1 MKAKN
6 ALFILSSLFLLFPN
20 QNYSQSNTVKL
31 LNKTYFEEEAKWFS
45 IDKVTNEKFEVNT
58 RSMTVKLEDESYRA
72 RFEDLCKTHNVIIEN
87 VNILGYYD
95 LVLPENS
102 KFYEMFT
109 KFEESN
115 LFSSVE
121 IISYAKLL
129 GSDDPGFDSQYYL
142 DNSSGLPDI
151 NIEAAWAIETGSPS
165 VIIAVIDEGVDNDN
179 TDIDGNIWASYG
191 WDYVGNDSN
200 PDPAEIE
207 HHGTSVAGVIA
218 AETNNGS
225 AVAGIAG
232 GWNSAGCKI
241 MSLRFHGS
249 IYNEQT
255 EEYEYVKKPQS
266 VDDAIIFAANHGA
279 KIINMSFSLDLH
291 PDVFSSVDA
300 AIEYAYKSKGCL
312 LIAASGNPPSK
323 ECISYPARNDNVVA
337 IGGIDKYFG
346 NYGKYGPEL
355 EIVAPAVDIYTLR
368 TSNTQSPANWGLFGS
383 SGNGTS
389 ASSPQVAGTA
399 ALILSKYPNWINY
412 DVRKILNESAYDLG
426 DQLKFGNGLLQANN
440 ALLQANPTYQSNNN
454 QPQNVTLSGS
464 YGSNPT
470 ITWDE
475 IPGNDIDDYNIY
487 RAQIVDGVYSHF
499 GIIASVY
506 PGGNNTNSWTDNSV
520 VRINP
525 RFASSTHFYRVT
537 SIHINGV
544 ESATSNEVSTGSNW
558 ANKKAIEDEQ
568 TVTYEYNLGN
578 NFPNPFNPSTII
590 RYSLKE
596 NGIVTLTVT
605 DVLGRVV
612 KNLLKAWQPEGVH
625 EINFNTNNQLSS
637 GIYFYTI
644 KVNDFCITK
653 KLMIMK

>member
-1 MKAKN
+1 MKQKD
-6 ALFILSSLFLLFPN
+6 LLSFLGSLSLSLLIMIIPY
-20 QNYSQSNTVKL
+20 QIYSQSNTVKL
-31 LNKTYFEEEAKWFS
+31 LNKTYFEEEGKWFTVDQ
-45 IDKVTNEKFEVNT
+45 ITDEKFEVNT
-58 RSMTVKLEDESYRA
+58 NSLTVKLKNESDN
-72 RFEDLCKTHNVIIEN
+72 FKLEELCKKHNIIIEN

-102 KFYEMFT
+102 KFYEMFA

-129 GSDDPGFDSQYYL
+129 GSNDPEFDSQYYL

-151 NIEAAWAIETGSPS
+151 NIEAAWAIETGSPY

-179 TDIDGNIWASYG
+179 TDIDGNIWANYG
-191 WDYVGNDSN
+191 WDYVDNDSN
-200 PDPAEIE
+200 PDPAENE

-232 GWNSAGCKI
+232 GWNSSGCKI
-241 MSLRFHGS
+241 MSLRFHG
-249 IYNEQT
+249 YVYDEEDQKYVY
-255 EEYEYVKKPQS
+255 EEYPQF

-279 KIINMSFSLDLH
+279 KIINMSFALDNH
-291 PDVFSSVDA
+291 SEFENIKPSVDA
-300 AIEYAYKSKGCL
+300 AIDYAYEAKGCL
-312 LIAASGNPPSK
+312 LVAASGNRHK
-323 ECISYPARNDNVVA
+323 LGIYYPARNPNVIAVA
-337 IGGIDKYFG
+337 GIDKFWINYG
-346 NYGKYGPEL
+346 NYGEEL
-355 EIVAPAVDIYTLR
+355 ELVAPATDIYTLR
-368 TSNTQSPANWGLFGS
+368 TSNAQTPANWGLFGA
-383 SGNGTS
+383 SGSGTS

-475 IPGNDIDDYNIY
+475 IPGNDIEDYNIY

-506 PGGNNTNSWTDNSV
+506 PSGNSTNSWTDNSV
-520 VRINP
+520 IRLHP
-525 RFASSTHFYRVT
+525 RFATSTHYYRVT
-537 SIHINGV
+537 SIDLYSI
-544 ESATSNEVSTGSNW
+544 ESATSNEVST
-558 ANKKAIEDEQ
+558 
-568 TVTYEYNLGN
+568 
-578 NFPNPFNPSTII
+578 
-590 RYSLKE
+590 
-596 NGIVTLTVT
+596 
-605 DVLGRVV
+605 
-612 KNLLKAWQPEGVH
+612 
-625 EINFNTNNQLSS
+625 
-637 GIYFYTI
+637 
-644 KVNDFCITK
+644 
-653 KLMIMK
+653 